1 MLIRISVKGK
11 LNDMAEI
18 SSEKRKIENQIAN
31 HKQQLID
38 EDEEFKELLYLTEKD
53 SLKAR

>member
-1 MLIRISVKGK
+1 
-11 LNDMAEI
+11 MAEI

-53 SLKAR
+53 SLKARLEQNVRFG

>member
-1 MLIRISVKGK
+1 
-11 LNDMAEI
+11 MAEI
-18 SSEKRKIENQIAN
+18 SSEKRKIENQIAS